1 MTAARRKPKVPRRL
15 YLISAADYLETAF
28 FCGTAEEC
36 IEVLGMKSKECFYCA
51 ISKKEAVFQ
60 DKGPQLPARQ
70 QTRREHG

>member
-1 MTAARRKPKVPRRL
+1 MTATRRKPKVPRRL

-51 ISKKEAVFQ
+51 ISKKTKVQNFWRIEKVE
-60 DKGPQLPARQ
+60 GMYAR
-70 QTRREHG
+70 